1 MESVPDSEIEKALLE
16 FKWSSLVGKS
26 PAFIATVI
34 RKKLRSKGIVFS
46 RDKERVK
53 VRVSCVTEWDK
64 NNPVKHEYQYIYQQW
79 DGWEGE
85 LVREGVSFGKAVCRV
100 RFNVKLEKG
109 QDSSFETEILKADLE
124 IIADGKE
131 EKS

>member
-1 MESVPDSEIEKALLE
+1 M
-16 FKWSSLVGKS
+16 
-26 PAFIATVI
+26 
-34 RKKLRSKGIVFS
+34 
-46 RDKERVK
+46 K